1 MEENNILKMGLRP
14 LSTAHRSLIDA
25 LLKQGFKPP
34 ENYPNDA
41 KAARIWLYEMLRI
54 TDIEDPEEWM
64 IRQASYSPPDLQNP
78 NNAIPNTPYKKPG
91 YMLLRQ
97 FSSMRQRQRQLLNRI
112 LGRSSSYHSR

>member
-1 MEENNILKMGLRP
+1 MTVDNILKMGLRP
-14 LSTAHRSLIDA
+14 LPESQKSLIVA

-34 ENYPNDA
+34 PGWPDDA
-41 KAARIWLYEMLRI
+41 KSARQWLYEMLRI

-78 NNAIPNTPYKKPG
+78 YNAIPNTPYKKPG

-97 FSSMRQRQRQLLNRI
+97 FSNMRQRQRQILNRI